1 MVDMGDLR
9 EGVFYKNRDELLRIA
24 NAVKEAEMLE
34 LFGIGVN
41 LTCFGGIIPDENN
54 LGGLVET
61 AKWLRS
67 ETGLGI
73 PFVSGGNSS
82 SLIMLKEGRMPCV
95 NQNVKPKIKN
105 NPTICPN
112 TGKAIYNKNL

>member
-1 MVDMGDLR
+1 MVDMGTFAKGCSIKIR
-9 EGVFYKNRDELLRIA
+9 EELLRIA
-24 NAVKEAEMLE
+24 NAVKEAELLE

-73 PFVSGGNSS
+73 PFVSGRQF
-82 SLIMLKEGRMPCV
+82 KQP
-95 NQNVKPKIKN
+95 
-105 NPTICPN
+105 
-112 TGKAIYNKNL
+112 YNAA